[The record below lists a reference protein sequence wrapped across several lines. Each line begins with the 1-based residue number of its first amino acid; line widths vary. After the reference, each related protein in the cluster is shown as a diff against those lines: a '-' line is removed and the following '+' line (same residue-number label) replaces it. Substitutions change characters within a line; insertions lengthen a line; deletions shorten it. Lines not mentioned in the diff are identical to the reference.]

1 MYYLPIY
8 LYFNCST
15 YLAISNACVL
25 PSNLSLFHLPIYLSL
40 LCGHYLS
47 ISIVCVL
54 SIYLYCVYYLSISI
68 VCVLPI
74 YLNCMCTYI
83 LYGSIFSLGPTL
95 CSLCIGITSYLIGV
109 HNATPT
115 FGISNFGINR

>member
-1 MYYLPIY
+1 MCTTFQSISISSTYLFISIVWALPIY
-8 LYFNCST
+8 LYCMCT
-15 YLAISNACVL
+15 
-25 PSNLSLFHLPIYLSL
+25 IYLSL
-40 LCGHYLS
+40 LC
-47 ISIVCVL
+47 VL
-54 SIYLYCVYYLSISI
+54 PIYLYCMCTTYISLLYVYYLSISI